1 MAKRG
6 LFQSDQSYRLAV
18 PVLAFIYMVMQI
30 PAAKEM
36 LALGKGLT
44 TDDAMRLV
52 EVRDLLAGQAWYDLF
67 QHRVLPP
74 DGLSM
79 HWSRYIDAPM
89 AAFMWLLKPFVGLDM
104 AGRLLAIVWPL
115 ALGLAMILMTA
126 SLTRRLF
133 GGQAAFLA
141 VLCIICYEML
151 SGSGFGVG
159 GTDHHGVQIL
169 LMLGLAR
176 MIILPERPLQ
186 RGLIGGALAALSLAV
201 GLEMIFFIALSGII
215 LVVSHILDRDSAADR
230 LLGFASGLAVAAP
243 VLMAGQL
250 APALW
255 QVTVCDALSPPL
267 LAVTT
272 AAFVASTALVLA
284 GRRVKSPMAR
294 AAVTGAVG
302 AIVALA
308 LLPVVQPCLAGPY
321 TAMSEEI
328 QRTVLA
334 QIQEI
339 KPAAFYFTT
348 EGGRAIALFLP
359 FYATTLVFAASVLT
373 KRGDGLSLLPF
384 AILAAVLSFWQ
395 VRMMNMGLPVIA
407 VLFGAAGAWAM
418 NHPRRAIRFGG
429 VAFVIAVLLSKPLAV
444 LYVKADFSGNGAAK
458 AEAKLGNR
466 CSNIDQMAKLDQV
479 PPAILFNP
487 INFGPLILLASRH
500 SVTSAPYH
508 RSADAFVNGILP
520 FAGDEAALRAAI
532 KRTKADYIVLC
543 KDDSHGTKDSI
554 GSQLAKGQTRP
565 WLTEVPLGTSNLRLL
580 KVTE

>member
-6 LFQSDQSYRLAV
+6 LFQSDQSYRFAM
-18 PVLAFIYMVMQI
+18 PVLAFVYIVMQI
-30 PAAKEM
+30 PSAKDM
-36 LALGKGLT
+36 LGLGKGLT
-44 TDDAMRLV
+44 TDDAMRLA

-89 AAFMWLLKPFVGLDM
+89 AAFMWLVQPFVGIDM

-115 ALGLAMILMTA
+115 SLGLVMILMTA

-159 GTDHHGVQIL
+159 GTDHHGVQII

-176 MIILPERPLQ
+176 MITLPDRPMKS
-186 RGLIGGALAALSLAV
+186 GLIGGALAALSLAI

-215 LVVSHILDRDSAADR
+215 LVASHILDRNGASDR
-230 LLGFASGLAVAAP
+230 LMGFASGLAVAAP
-243 VLMAGQL
+243 LLMAGQL

-255 QVTVCDALSPPL
+255 RVAVCDALSPPL

-272 AAFVASTALVLA
+272 AAFVASATLVAAGRIVHSPAARTALTA
-284 GRRVKSPMAR
+284 GI
-294 AAVTGAVG
+294 GAV
-302 AIVALA
+302 VALV

-334 QIQEI
+334 QIQEV

-348 EGGRAIALFLP
+348 DGGRAIALFLP
-359 FYATTLVFAASVLT
+359 FYAATVLFAVSVIA
-373 KRGDGLSLLPF
+373 KRGQGLVLLPF
-384 AILAAVLSFWQ
+384 AILAAILSFWQ
-395 VRMMNMGLPVIA
+395 VRMMTMGLPVIA
-407 VLFGAAGAWAM
+407 VAFGAAGVWAM
-418 NHPRRAIRFGG
+418 NNPHRAVRIGG
-429 VAFVIAVLLSKPLAV
+429 VVFVISVLLSKPLAV
-444 LYVKADFSGNGAAK
+444 LYVKADFSGTAAAK
-458 AEAKLGNR
+458 AETKLGNQ
-466 CSNIDQMAKLDQV
+466 CSTIEQMAKLDQV

-487 INFGPLILLASRH
+487 INFGPLILLSSHH

-520 FAGDEAALRAAI
+520 FAGDEANLRAAVE
-532 KRTKADYIVLC
+532 RTKADYIVLC
-543 KDDSHGTKDSI
+543 KDDSHGAKDSI
-554 GSQLAKGQTRP
+554 GSQLAKGQLRP
-565 WLTEVPLGTSNLRLL
+565 WLTEVPLGSSNLRLL
-580 KVTE
+580 KVER